1 MMSGFF
7 RFINDQE
14 FINLSRAFIVMIAV
28 FVQVLVYQI
37 KTKSAQTP
45 LPSFVILSH
54 AHLDFLDLLRF

>member
-1 MMSGFF
+1 MIRNSLF
-7 RFINDQE
+7 
-14 FINLSRAFIVMIAV
+14 SRKYLTFIVMIAV